1 MLVIAPVPAFAAG
14 GNSTSHQSTTAKSS
28 SKPAQKAPAFHQDT
42 TPLDSAVTGGSST
55 SGSSGHASVGSTSG
69 EIARVVVGL
78 AIVLAVVYGVYW
90 LLKSAARA
98 RMGSGDD
105 SITVVS
111 TTPIPSNRALHLI
124 RAGDELILVGATEQS
139 ITPLRVYSAAEAA
152 QMDLQ
157 ARVAAQPGASGTQKR
172 LSLIET
178 IRQFTV
184 R

>member
-1 MLVIAPVPAFAAG
+1 VA
-14 GNSTSHQSTTAKSS
+14 
-28 SKPAQKAPAFHQDT
+28 
-42 TPLDSAVTGGSST
+42 GSSDT

-69 EIARVVVGL
+69 EIARVIVGL

-98 RMGSGDD
+98 RMGSSDD
-105 SITVVS
+105 RISVVA

-139 ITPLRVYSAAEAA
+139 ITPLRVYTADEVAR
-152 QMDLQ
+152 MDLE
-157 ARVAAQPGASGTQKR
+157 ARVAAQPGASGAQKR
-172 LSLIET
+172 SGLIET